1 MPQILILRIIG
12 LFRDLQRDIV
22 GLCIGDLLLSGVQLP
37 ETPGSDHI
45 HLRGKG
51 LDGQLKADLVIP
63 LSRTAV
69 ADGIGP
75 LLFRD
80 LNNALGDQRAG
91 KGGPQQVIL
100 ISRSSFHC
108 GNDILLHEF
117 LLQILDIQ
125 LGSACF

>member
-51 LDGQLKADLVIP
+51 LDGKLIVS
-63 LSRTAV
+63 LSCTAMT
-69 ADGIGP
+69 DGVGS
-75 LLFRD
+75 LLLCD
-80 LNNALGDQRAG
+80 LNNTLCDQRTG
-91 KGGPQQVIL
+91 KGGP
-100 ISRSSFHC
+100 
-108 GNDILLHEF
+108 
-117 LLQILDIQ
+117 
-125 LGSACF
+125 

>member
-12 LFRDLQRDIV
+12 LFRDLQGDIV

-45 HLRGKG
+45 HLRGKC
-51 LDGQLKADLVIP
+51 LDGQLKAYLIVS
-63 LSRTAV
+63 LSRTAMT
-69 ADGIGP
+69 DGVGS
-75 LLFRD
+75 LLLRD
-80 LNNALGDQRAG
+80 LNNTLCDQRTG

-100 ISRSSFHC
+100 IGGSGLYC
-108 GNDILLHEF
+108 GNDILLHKF